1 MVCINKIRRCLT
13 VAIVTFV
20 FITTNNLNATQP
32 AQPAIASPHPLA
44 TQAGYLI
51 LEQGGNAFDAAVA
64 VSAALSVVE
73 PYSSGLGGGAFFL
86 LHREQDKHQ
95 TFIDAREKAP
105 NAATAEMY
113 QDSSG
118 MVIPKA
124 TLVGPLASGIP
135 GLPAGLVHLSKKYG
149 TLPLEKSLAPAIELA
164 EKGFP
169 VFERLITALN
179 VAQASRGSFS
189 QKFREVFTSNNN
201 LLEVGQL
208 IKQPELANTLRL
220 IASQGHKGFYD
231 SEFTKTMVQ
240 EAKKDGSIWHINDFK
255 NYSVI
260 EREPIKLN
268 FMEYELT
275 LAPPPSSGG
284 TTIATILNIV
294 SNYDYKNMPK
304 DTFVHLLIEAMR
316 RAYKDRS
323 EYLGDPD
330 FVDVPVDMLISKNHA
345 SNHLA
350 SINLDKATPSMSDSK
365 IQQGPYIAKGTETSH
380 FSILDKDGNR
390 VATTQTINTWF
401 GSGYMLPT
409 AGIVLNNEMDDFS
422 AKLYTPNRYGLVHG
436 QANAIAPN
444 KRMVSSMTPTF
455 IESKD
460 QLAILGTPGGA
471 RIITM
476 VLLSLISWT
485 DGADANE
492 MTSNKRFHHQY
503 LPDEVSYEK
512 GVFDS
517 KVLESLKSKGHNLKE
532 ISDYGNMQVVTMNNA
547 DGSVMASSDPRG
559 LIENIE
565 IDWY

>member
-1 MVCINKIRRCLT
+1 MCIR
-13 VAIVTFV
+13 
-20 FITTNNLNATQP
+20 
-32 AQPAIASPHPLA
+32 
-44 TQAGYLI
+44 
-51 LEQGGNAFDAAVA
+51 D
-64 VSAALSVVE
+64 
-73 PYSSGLGGGAFFL
+73 
-86 LHREQDKHQ
+86 RE
-95 TFIDAREKAP
+95 
-105 NAATAEMY
+105 
-113 QDSSG
+113 
-118 MVIPKA
+118 
-124 TLVGPLASGIP
+124 
-135 GLPAGLVHLSKKYG
+135 
-149 TLPLEKSLAPAIELA
+149 
-164 EKGFP
+164 
-169 VFERLITALN
+169 
-179 VAQASRGSFS
+179 SRGSFS
-189 QKFREVFTSNNN
+189 QKFIEVFTSNND
-201 LLEVGQL
+201 LLEVGQI

-231 SEFTKTMVQ
+231 SKFTKTMVK
-240 EAKKDGSIWHINDFK
+240 EAKRDGSIWDIDDFK
-255 NYSVI
+255 NYTVI

-294 SNYDYKNMPK
+294 SNYDYKNMQR

-350 SINLDKATPSMSDSK
+350 SINLDKATPSMSNSE

-409 AGIVLNNEMDDFS
+409 AGIILNNEMDDFS
-422 AKLYTPNRYGLVHG
+422 AKLYAPNRYGLVHG
-436 QANAIAPN
+436 QANSIAPN
-444 KRMVSSMTPTF
+444 KRMLSSMTPTF

-460 QLAILGTPGGA
+460 QLAILGTPGGS

-485 DGADANE
+485 EDADANE

-503 LPDEVSYEK
+503 LPDEVRYEK

-517 KVLESLKSKGHNLKE
+517 EVIESLKSKGHNLKE

-547 DGSVMASSDPRG
+547 NGSVMASSDPRG

-565 IDWY
+565 IDYY

>member
-1 MVCINKIRRCLT
+1 MISAYKIRRYLT
-13 VAIVTFV
+13 LACFTFLFIITNIV
-20 FITTNNLNATQP
+20 NAKQP

-44 TQAGYLI
+44 TQAGYRI

-86 LHREQDKHQ
+86 LHRDQDKHQ

-113 QDSSG
+113 QDSNG
-118 MVIPKA
+118 MLIPKA

-149 TLPLEKSLAPAIELA
+149 ALPLEKSLAPAIELA

-179 VAQASRGSFS
+179 VAQQSRGSFS
-189 QKFREVFTSNNN
+189 QKFIEVFASKNE
-201 LLEVGQL
+201 LPEVGQL

-220 IASQGHKGFYD
+220 IASQGHNGFYG
-231 SEFTKTMVQ
+231 SEFTKIMVE
-240 EAKKDGSIWHINDFK
+240 EANRDGSIWHINDFK

-260 EREPIKLN
+260 ERKPIDLS
-268 FMEYELT
+268 FMGYKLT

-294 SNYDYKNMPK
+294 SNYDYKSMPR
-304 DTFVHLLIEAMR
+304 DTYTHLLIEAMR

-330 FVDVPVDMLISKNHA
+330 FVNVPVEMLVSKNHA
-345 SNHLA
+345 FNHSA
-350 SINLDKATPSMSDSK
+350 TIDLDKATPSMKNSE
-365 IQQGPYIAKGTETSH
+365 IQQGPYIAKGMETSH
-380 FSILDKDGNR
+380 FSILDKKGNR
-390 VATTQTINTWF
+390 VAATQTINTWF

-409 AGIVLNNEMDDFS
+409 AGVILNNEMDDFS
-422 AKLYTPNRYGLVHG
+422 AKLFAPNRYGLVHG
-436 QANAIAPN
+436 QANSIAPN

-476 VLLSLISWT
+476 VLLSLISLT
-485 DGADANE
+485 EGADANE
-492 MTSNKRFHHQY
+492 MTSSRRFHHQF

-512 GVFDS
+512 GAFDS
-517 KVLESLKSKGHNLKE
+517 EVIESLKSKGHRLKE
-532 ISDYGNMQVVTMNNA
+532 IEDYGNMQVVTMKKD
-547 DGSVMASSDPRG
+547 DGTVMTSSDPRG

>member
-179 VAQASRGSFS
+179 VAQESRGSFS

-201 LLEVGQL
+201 LLEIGQL

-240 EAKKDGSIWHINDFK
+240 EAKKDGSIWHIDDFK

-294 SNYDYKNMPK
+294 SSYDYKNMSR
-304 DTFVHLLIEAMR
+304 DTFTHLLIEAMR

-422 AKLYTPNRYGLVHG
+422 AKLYAPNRYGLVHG
-436 QANAIAPN
+436 QANSIAPN
-444 KRMVSSMTPTF
+444 KRMLSSMSPTF
-455 IESKD
+455 I
-460 QLAILGTPGGA
+460 
-471 RIITM
+471 
-476 VLLSLISWT
+476 
-485 DGADANE
+485 
-492 MTSNKRFHHQY
+492 
-503 LPDEVSYEK
+503 
-512 GVFDS
+512 
-517 KVLESLKSKGHNLKE
+517 
-532 ISDYGNMQVVTMNNA
+532 
-547 DGSVMASSDPRG
+547 
-559 LIENIE
+559 
-565 IDWY
+565 

>member
-1 MVCINKIRRCLT
+1 MVATYKTRRCLT
-13 VAIVTFV
+13 VAFFTFLL
-20 FITTNNLNATQP
+20 ITTNSVNATQP
-32 AQPAIASPHPLA
+32 EQPAIASPHPLA
-44 TQAGYLI
+44 TQAGYRV

-105 NAATAEMY
+105 NAATSEMY
-113 QDSSG
+113 QDSNG

-149 TLPLEKSLAPAIELA
+149 TLPLEKNLAPAIELA

-169 VFERLITALN
+169 VFERLVTALN
-179 VAQASRGSFS
+179 VAQQSRGSFS
-189 QKFREVFTSNNN
+189 QKFLEVFTSNNE
-201 LLEVGQL
+201 LPEVGQI

-220 IASQGHKGFYD
+220 IASKGHKGFYD
-231 SEFTKTMVQ
+231 SKFTKTMVE
-240 EAKKDGSIWHINDFK
+240 EANRDGSIWHINDFK

-268 FMEYELT
+268 FMGYELT

-294 SNYDYKNMPK
+294 SSYDYKNMPR

-330 FVDVPVDMLISKNHA
+330 FVNVPVEMLVSKNHA
-345 SNHLA
+345 FNHSATIDLNKA
-350 SINLDKATPSMSDSK
+350 SLSIKNSE

-380 FSILDKDGNR
+380 FSILDKEGNR

-409 AGIVLNNEMDDFS
+409 AGIILNNEMDDFS
-422 AKLYTPNRYGLVHG
+422 AKLYAPNRYGLVHG
-436 QANAIAPN
+436 QANSIAPN
-444 KRMVSSMTPTF
+444 KRMLSSMTPTF

-476 VLLSLISWT
+476 VLLSLISLT
-485 DGADANE
+485 EGADANE

-503 LPDEVSYEK
+503 LPDEVRYEK
-512 GVFDS
+512 GAFDS
-517 KVLESLKSKGHNLKE
+517 EVLESLKSKGHTLKE
-532 ISDYGNMQVVTMNNA
+532 ISDYGNMQVVTMKNT

-559 LIENIE
+559 LIESIE

>member
-1 MVCINKIRRCLT
+1 MLSTYKILHCLT
-13 VAIVTFV
+13 VVFFTFV
-20 FITTNNLNATQP
+20 LIITNSVNATQP
-32 AQPAIASPHPLA
+32 VQPAIASPHPLA
-44 TQAGYLI
+44 TQAGYRI

-113 QDSSG
+113 QDSKG
-118 MVIPKA
+118 MVIPQA

-135 GLPAGLVHLSKKYG
+135 GLPAGLVHLSKEYG
-149 TLPLEKSLAPAIELA
+149 ALALEKSLAPAIELA

-179 VAQASRGSFS
+179 VARQSRGSFS
-189 QKFREVFTSNNN
+189 QKFIEVFAPKND
-201 LLEVGQL
+201 LPEVGQL
-208 IKQPELANTLRL
+208 VKQPELANTLRL
-220 IASQGHKGFYD
+220 IASQGHNGFYD
-231 SEFTKTMVQ
+231 SEFTKTMVK
-240 EAKKDGSIWHINDFK
+240 EANRDGSIWHFNDFK
-255 NYSVI
+255 NYSIV
-260 EREPIKLN
+260 ERKPIDLS
-268 FMEYELT
+268 FMGYKLT

-284 TTIATILNIV
+284 TTVATILNIV
-294 SNYDYKNMPK
+294 SNYDYKSMAR
-304 DTFVHLLIEAMR
+304 DTFTHLLIEAMR

-330 FVDVPVDMLISKNHA
+330 FVDVPVEMLISKNHA
-345 SNHLA
+345 FNH
-350 SINLDKATPSMSDSK
+350 SSTIDLDKASPSMKNSE
-365 IQQGPYIAKGTETSH
+365 IQQDSYIAKGMETSH
-380 FSILDKDGNR
+380 FSILDKEGNR
-390 VATTQTINTWF
+390 VAATQTINTWF

-409 AGIVLNNEMDDFS
+409 AGIILNNEMDDFS
-422 AKLYTPNRYGLVHG
+422 AKLFAPNRYGLVHG
-436 QANAIAPN
+436 QANSIAPN
-444 KRMVSSMTPTF
+444 KRMLSSMTPTF

-476 VLLSLISWT
+476 VLLSLISLT
-485 DGADANE
+485 EGADANE
-492 MTSNKRFHHQY
+492 MTSNRRFHHQY

-517 KVLESLKSKGHNLKE
+517 EVLESLKSKGHNLKE
-532 ISDYGNMQVVTMNNA
+532 ISDYGNMQVVTMNNT
-547 DGSVMASSDPRG
+547 DGSVMASSDPRA

>member
-1 MVCINKIRRCLT
+1 MVCTDKIRSCFT
-13 VAIVTFV
+13 AAIVTFV
-20 FITTNNLNATQP
+20 FIIPNSINAAQP
-32 AQPAIASPHPLA
+32 QQPAIASAHPLA

-51 LEQGGNAFDAAVA
+51 FERGGNAFDAAIA
-64 VSAALSVVE
+64 VSAVLSVVE

-86 LHREQDKHQ
+86 IHREQDKYQ

-113 QDSSG
+113 QDTQG
-118 MVIPKA
+118 MVIPRA
-124 TLVGPLASGIP
+124 SLVGPLASGIP
-135 GLPAGLVHLSKKYG
+135 GLPAGLVHLSNKYG
-149 TLPLEKSLAPAIELA
+149 ALPLEQSLAAAIELA

-169 VFERLITALN
+169 VYERLNTALK
-179 VAQASRGSFS
+179 VAQQSRGSFS
-189 QKFREVFTSNNN
+189 QKFIEVFTSNNE
-201 LLEVGQL
+201 LPEVGQL

-231 SEFTKTMVQ
+231 SEFTKIMVK
-240 EAKKDGSIWHINDFK
+240 EARKDGSIWHVDDFK

-260 EREPIKLN
+260 EREPIDLN
-268 FMEYELT
+268 FMGHKLT

-294 SNYDYKNMPK
+294 SNYDYKNMPR
-304 DTFVHLLIEAMR
+304 DTFTHLLIEAMR

-323 EYLGDPD
+323 EHLGDPD
-330 FVDVPVDMLISKNHA
+330 FIDVPVEMLVSKNHA
-345 SNHLA
+345 FNHSA
-350 SINLDKATPSMSDSK
+350 TIDLDKASSSMNNSD
-365 IQQGPYIAKGTETSH
+365 IQQGPYIAKGTETTH
-380 FSILDKDGNR
+380 FSILDEEGNR
-390 VATTQTINTWF
+390 VAATQTINTWF

-422 AKLYTPNRYGLVHG
+422 AKLYAPNRYGLVHG
-436 QANAIAPN
+436 QANSIAPN
-444 KRMVSSMTPTF
+444 KRMLSSMSPTF

-476 VLLSLISWT
+476 VLLSLISLT
-485 DGADANE
+485 EGADANE

-503 LPDEVSYEK
+503 LPDEVRYENGAFDN
-512 GVFDS
+512 GVI
-517 KVLESLKSKGHNLKE
+517 ESLKSKGHHLKE
-532 ISDYGNMQVVTMNNA
+532 ISDYGNMQVVTMKYS
-547 DGSVMASSDPRG
+547 DGSVVASSDPRA

-565 IDWY
+565 ILWY

>member
-1 MVCINKIRRCLT
+1 MIFFDKARRNL
-13 VAIVTFV
+13 IVIIASFV
-20 FITTNNLNATQP
+20 FVITNNVNAIQP
-32 AQPAIASPHPLA
+32 VQPAIASPHPLA
-44 TQAGYLI
+44 TQAGYRI
-51 LEQGGNAFDAAVA
+51 LDQGGNAFDAAVA

-86 LHREQDKHQ
+86 LHREQDNYQ

-113 QDSSG
+113 QDSNG

-149 TLPLEKSLAPAIELA
+149 TLPLEKSLAPAIEFA

-179 VAQASRGSFS
+179 VAHESRGSFS
-189 QKFREVFTSNNN
+189 QKFLEVFTSNND
-201 LLEVGQL
+201 LLEVGQI

-231 SEFTKTMVQ
+231 SKFTKTMVK
-240 EAKKDGSIWHINDFK
+240 EAKRDGSIWDIDDFK

-294 SNYDYKNMPK
+294 SNYDYKNMQR

-350 SINLDKATPSMSDSK
+350 SINLDKATPSMSNSE

-409 AGIVLNNEMDDFS
+409 AGIILNNEMDDFS
-422 AKLYTPNRYGLVHG
+422 AKLYAPNRYGLVHG
-436 QANAIAPN
+436 QANSIAPN

-476 VLLSLISWT
+476 VLLSLLSWT
-485 DGADANE
+485 EGADANE
-492 MTSNKRFHHQY
+492 MTSSKRFHHQY
-503 LPDEVSYEK
+503 LPDEVRYEK

-517 KVLESLKSKGHNLKE
+517 EVIESLKSKGHNLKE

-565 IDWY
+565 IDYY

>member
-1 MVCINKIRRCLT
+1 MMSAYKTQHCLT
-13 VAIVTFV
+13 VAFLTFL
-20 FITTNNLNATQP
+20 FIITKSVNATQP
-32 AQPAIASPHPLA
+32 VQPAIASPHPLA

-113 QDSSG
+113 QDSNG

-169 VFERLITALN
+169 VFERLVTALN
-179 VAQASRGSFS
+179 VAQQSRGSFS
-189 QKFREVFTSNNN
+189 QKFLEVFASNNK
-201 LLEVGQL
+201 LPEVGQL

-220 IASQGHKGFYD
+220 IASKGHKGFYD
-231 SEFTKTMVQ
+231 SEFTKTMVE
-240 EAKKDGSIWHINDFK
+240 EANRDGSIWHINDFK

-268 FMEYELT
+268 FMGYELT

-294 SNYDYKNMPK
+294 SSYDYKNMPR

-316 RAYKDRS
+316 RAYKDRA

-330 FVDVPVDMLISKNHA
+330 FVEVPVDILISKDHA

-350 SINLDKATPSMSDSK
+350 TIDLDKASPSIKNSG
-365 IQQGPYIAKGTETSH
+365 IQQTAYVAKGTETTH
-380 FSILDKDGNR
+380 FSILDQEGNR

-409 AGIVLNNEMDDFS
+409 AGIILNNEMDDFS
-422 AKLYTPNRYGLVHG
+422 AKPYAPNRYGLVHG
-436 QANAIAPN
+436 QGNSIAPN
-444 KRMVSSMTPTF
+444 KRMLSSMSPTF

-476 VLLSLISWT
+476 VLLSLVSWT
-485 DGADANE
+485 EGADADE
-492 MTSNKRFHHQY
+492 MTSKKRFHHQY
-503 LPDEVSYEK
+503 LPDEVRYENGAFDN
-512 GVFDS
+512 GVI
-517 KVLESLKSKGHNLKE
+517 ESLKSKGHQLKE
-532 ISDYGNMQVVTMNNA
+532 ISDYGNMQVVTMKYS
-547 DGSVMASSDPRG
+547 DGSVMASSDPRA

-565 IDWY
+565 ILWY

>member
-1 MVCINKIRRCLT
+1 MFFDKARRNL
-13 VAIVTFV
+13 IVIIASFV
-20 FITTNNLNATQP
+20 FVVINNVNAIQP
-32 AQPAIASPHPLA
+32 VQPAIASPHPLA
-44 TQAGYLI
+44 TQAGYRI
-51 LEQGGNAFDAAVA
+51 LDQGGNAFDAAVA

-86 LHREQDKHQ
+86 LHREQDNYQ

-113 QDSSG
+113 QDSNG

-149 TLPLEKSLAPAIELA
+149 TLPLEKSLAPAIEFA

-179 VAQASRGSFS
+179 VAHESRGSFS
-189 QKFREVFTSNNN
+189 QKFLEVFTSNND
-201 LLEVGQL
+201 LLEVGQI

-231 SEFTKTMVQ
+231 SKFTKTMVK
-240 EAKKDGSIWHINDFK
+240 EAKRDGSIWDIDDFK

-294 SNYDYKNMPK
+294 SNYDYKNMQR

-350 SINLDKATPSMSDSK
+350 SINLDKATPSMSNSE

-380 FSILDKDGNR
+380 FSILDKEGNR
-390 VATTQTINTWF
+390 LAATQTINTWF

-409 AGIVLNNEMDDFS
+409 AGIILNNEMDDFS
-422 AKLYTPNRYGLVHG
+422 AKPGVPNKYGLVG
-436 QANAIAPN
+436 AEANSIYPG
-444 KRMVSSMTPTF
+444 KRMLSSMTPT
-455 IESKD
+455 IVTKSD
-460 QLAILGTPGGA
+460 GTPYLILGSPGGST
-471 RIITM
+471 IITTVAQIIVNIIDFNM
-476 VLLSLISWT
+476 SLN
-485 DGADANE
+485 DAVE
-492 MTSNKRFHHQY
+492 SKRFHHQWI
-503 LPDEVSYEK
+503 PDVIQIEKHSLSNEVINKLKDMGHDIFYRSSIGIGEANCIMIDNNQYY
-512 GVFDS
+512 GVGDS
-517 KVLESLKSKGHNLKE
+517 R
-532 ISDYGNMQVVTMNNA
+532 
-547 DGSVMASSDPRG
+547 RG
-559 LIENIE
+559 AKAAA
-565 IDWY
+565 Y